1 MYKHFLFAR
10 FLPVSANQFTPWIM
24 GRHHQKPLATGPLV
38 SFFIFALI
46 KLNVKHVFLSSAFPM
61 SENSLGGIQFSKGGI
76 PNLSIQSEGQF
87 QQQRP
92 NFMDMPASST
102 MGTTTTKRTTTR
114 TTTTATT
121 ATPIM
126 SGPPASSTM
135 SPAQMHT
142 LRDAI
147 MDPMM
152 MAVGTMLAM
161 AGAYMA
167 IAIQELNQ
175 ANAFA
180 FAQLA
185 AGGR

>member
-1 MYKHFLFAR
+1 
-10 FLPVSANQFTPWIM
+10 
-24 GRHHQKPLATGPLV
+24 
-38 SFFIFALI
+38 
-46 KLNVKHVFLSSAFPM
+46 M
-61 SENSLGGIQFSKGGI
+61 SENSLGGVQFRKGGI
-76 PNLSIQSEGQF
+76 PNLSIQSEGRF

-102 MGTTTTKRTTTR
+102 MGTTTTTTAATTTM
-114 TTTTATT
+114 TPTA
-121 ATPIM
+121 APVVPYMSPSTPSM
-126 SGPPASSTM
+126 M

-167 IAIQELNQ
+167 IAIEELNQ

>member
-1 MYKHFLFAR
+1 
-10 FLPVSANQFTPWIM
+10 
-24 GRHHQKPLATGPLV
+24 
-38 SFFIFALI
+38 
-46 KLNVKHVFLSSAFPM
+46 M
-61 SENSLGGIQFSKGGI
+61 SQNSLGGIQFHKGGI
-76 PNLSIQSEGQF
+76 PDLSIHNEERLK
-87 QQQRP
+87 QQRP

-102 MGTTTTKRTTTR
+102 MGTTTSTVKTMMTTE
-114 TTTTATT
+114 TTTTASPV
-121 ATPIM
+121 ALQM
-126 SGPPASSTM
+126 SPSSTSM

-147 MDPMM
+147 MDPVM

-167 IAIQELNQ
+167 IAIEELNQ

-185 AGGR
+185 AAGGR

>member
-1 MYKHFLFAR
+1 
-10 FLPVSANQFTPWIM
+10 
-24 GRHHQKPLATGPLV
+24 
-38 SFFIFALI
+38 
-46 KLNVKHVFLSSAFPM
+46 
-61 SENSLGGIQFSKGGI
+61 
-76 PNLSIQSEGQF
+76 
-87 QQQRP
+87 
-92 NFMDMPASST
+92 
-102 MGTTTTKRTTTR
+102 MGTT

-121 ATPIM
+121 TTTMTTTAAPVVLYM
-126 SGPPASSTM
+126 SPSTM

-167 IAIQELNQ
+167 IAIEELNQ

-180 FAQLA
+180 FSQLA